1 MAGIVLARAI
11 DVMDRPWKWGEADCC
26 TAACDVFRA
35 LHDIDPMAPLRGRY
49 RTMRE
54 AHRIIRDMGGFV
66 AMAKSLAASAGLS
79 AGTGEPG
86 EIGVAEHDGGLAL
99 VIAIGPRAW
108 AGKTLTG
115 MTTVHEAVVMWRAP

>member
-11 DVMDRPWKWGEADCC
+11 DVMDRPWEWGKADCC

-35 LHDIDPMAPLRGRY
+35 LHGIDPMASLRGRY
-49 RTMRE
+49 MTRRE

-66 AMAKSLAASAGLS
+66 AMAETLAASAGLS
-79 AGTGEPG
+79 AGHGEPG

-99 VIAIGPRAW
+99 VIAVGPGAW

-115 MTTVHEAVVMWRAP
+115 MTTVPEALEFWRAP